1 MKQKVNPFYLEQEN
15 YTAIPTAAGRG
26 IAVYKSL
33 LKLLFLQFQS
43 KHHAL
48 VAIEQSAHCV
58 KSRSGSR
65 DLCR

>member
-1 MKQKVNPFYLEQEN
+1 MKEKMNPFYLKQEN
-15 YTAIPTAAGRG
+15 YTAIPPACSRG

-48 VAIEQSAHCV
+48 VAVEQSAHCV